1 MYIFLSTYSGYY
13 LNCSVL
19 ITGKKRKH
27 TSNNILIVTKTYPSH
42 TDVIVQLDTTQ
53 SGKLHLKINCLLNQR
68 IWYVATHSL
77 STRIEEKKKAVVYTK
92 FFFSISSFRL
102 APTPIYGFLFLTSQT
117 APVCLTVLTSL
128 KELRH
133 VRLLYMYMHEDRI
146 IQHFNSVVILN
157 LVSKL

>member
-1 MYIFLSTYSGYY
+1 MLPHIHY
-13 LNCSVL
+13 
-19 ITGKKRKH
+19 R
-27 TSNNILIVTKTYPSH
+27 PE
-42 TDVIVQLDTTQ
+42 
-53 SGKLHLKINCLLNQR
+53 LK
-68 IWYVATHSL
+68 
-77 STRIEEKKKAVVYTK
+77 KKKAVVYTK

>member
-53 SGKLHLKINCLLNQR
+53 SGKLHLKINCLLNLR

-77 STRIEEKKKAVVYTK
+77 STRIEEKKSSGVHQY
-92 FFFSISSFRL
+92 FFFQFPVSGWLPHRFM
-102 APTPIYGFLFLTSQT
+102 GFFSWRHRRHLFVWPYWHLWRNYVTYVYYT
-117 APVCLTVLTSL
+117 CICMKIGL
-128 KELRH
+128 
-133 VRLLYMYMHEDRI
+133 
-146 IQHFNSVVILN
+146 FNTLIPLWY
-157 LVSKL
+157 LI

>member
-1 MYIFLSTYSGYY
+1 MYNFLSTYSGYY

-53 SGKLHLKINCLLNQR
+53 TGKLHSIKINCLLNLR
-68 IWYVATHSL
+68 IWYVAIHSL
-77 STRIEEKKKAVVYTK
+77 STRIEEKKSSGVHQ

-102 APTPIYGFLFLTSQT
+102 APTPNYGFLFLTSQT

-128 KELRH
+128 KE
-133 VRLLYMYMHEDRI
+133 
-146 IQHFNSVVILN
+146 
-157 LVSKL
+157 